1 VPAVVLSAD
10 VAVAA
15 VHPYQIDWN
24 QPWNQPWRASGEAV
38 SAALAQGQ
46 ALHDALNGAGPAPVL
61 FVPQQ
66 QLPAG
71 TPYEQFVRETRQC
84 PTRDGLHDFFN
95 GLCWIRFPQVK
106 TRLNELQA
114 QQIASHGIRPERGA
128 TRDAGTLFDENAA
141 LLAAPDPVW
150 DALRAKDWET
160 LFGRLR
166 PLWGD
171 VRLNVFGHALLEKL
185 QQPRKAITAHVYR
198 VPGHA
203 PTDSDLDVWLAHDL
217 TASRLAEK
225 PYAHLPLLGVP
236 GWCSGNED
244 AAFYAD
250 AQVFRPPRAQTT
262 AVQ

>member
-1 VPAVVLSAD
+1 M
-10 VAVAA
+10 AVAA

-38 SAALAQGQ
+38 AAALAQGQ

-66 QLPAG
+66 RLPAG
-71 TPYEQFVRETRQC
+71 TPYEQFIGDTRQC

-203 PTDSDLDVWLAHDL
+203 RTDSDLDVWLAHDL